1 MADNSTI
8 LLSSNDKGDETRVDL
23 GVLEVILGIAA
34 RKVDGVSE
42 MRGTL
47 KTGIDT
53 LFGRSNQG
61 KGVSLS
67 VEDDKLTAP
76 NITAA
81 PMFYTYLDYGVNVPK
96 VCVQLQKNLTLQL
109 KQMTDLDLTQIN
121 VHVVGLVSE
130 ADETE
135 VKADTEA
142 LFPDDKEDEAKD

>member
-47 KTGIDT
+47 KTGINT
-53 LFGRSNQG
+53 LFFCSNQG

-67 VEDDKLTAP
+67 VEDDKLTADVY
-76 NITAA
+76 A
-81 PMFYTYLDYGVNVPK
+81 YLDYGVNVPK
-96 VCVQLQKNLTLQL
+96 VCVELQKNLTLQL

-130 ADETE
+130 TEETESE

>member
-47 KTGIDT
+47 KTGINT
-53 LFGRSNQG
+53 LLGRSNQG

-67 VEDDKLTAP
+67 VEDDKLTADVY
-76 NITAA
+76 A
-81 PMFYTYLDYGVNVPK
+81 YLDYGVNVPK
-96 VCVQLQKNLTLQL
+96 VCVELQKNLTLQL

-130 ADETE
+130 TEETESE

>member
-67 VEDDKLTAP
+67 VEDDKLTADV
-76 NITAA
+76 
-81 PMFYTYLDYGVNVPK
+81 YTYLDYGVNVPK
-96 VCVQLQKNLTLQL
+96 SMRPTAKESNFA
-109 KQMTDLDLTQIN
+109 I
-121 VHVVGLVSE
+121 E
-130 ADETE
+130 ANDR
-135 VKADTEA
+135 
-142 LFPDDKEDEAKD
+142 FRFNSN

>member
-47 KTGIDT
+47 KTGINT

-67 VEDDKLTAP
+67 VEDDKLTADVY
-76 NITAA
+76 A
-81 PMFYTYLDYGVNVPK
+81 YLDYGVYLLK
-96 VCVQLQKNLTLQL
+96 VCVVLQKIFIFLL
-109 KQMTDLDLTQIN
+109 
-121 VHVVGLVSE
+121 
-130 ADETE
+130 
-135 VKADTEA
+135 
-142 LFPDDKEDEAKD
+142 

>member
-47 KTGIDT
+47 KTGINT

-61 KGVSLS
+61 KVVSLS
-67 VEDDKLTAP
+67 VEDDKLTADVY
-76 NITAA
+76 A
-81 PMFYTYLDYGVNVPK
+81 YLDYGVNVPK
-96 VCVQLQKNLTLQL
+96 VCVELQKNLTLQL

-130 ADETE
+130 TEETESE

>member
-67 VEDDKLTAP
+67 VEDDKLTADV
-76 NITAA
+76 
-81 PMFYTYLDYGVNVPK
+81 YTYLDYGVNVPK

-121 VHVVGLVSE
+121 VHIVGLVSE

>member
-47 KTGIDT
+47 KTGINT
-53 LFGRSNQG
+53 LFGRPNQG

-67 VEDDKLTAP
+67 VEDDKLTADVY
-76 NITAA
+76 A
-81 PMFYTYLDYGVNVPK
+81 YLDYGVNVPK
-96 VCVQLQKNLTLQL
+96 VCVELQKNLTLQL

-130 ADETE
+130 TEETESE

>member
-34 RKVDGVSE
+34 RKADGVSE

-47 KTGIDT
+47 KTGINT

-67 VEDDKLTAP
+67 VEDDKLTADVY
-76 NITAA
+76 A
-81 PMFYTYLDYGVNVPK
+81 YLDYGVNVPK
-96 VCVQLQKNLTLQL
+96 VCVELQKNLTLQL

-130 ADETE
+130 TEETESE

>member
-47 KTGIDT
+47 KIGINT

-67 VEDDKLTAP
+67 VEDDKLTADVY
-76 NITAA
+76 A
-81 PMFYTYLDYGVNVPK
+81 YLDYGVNVPK
-96 VCVQLQKNLTLQL
+96 VCVELQKNLTLQL

-130 ADETE
+130 TEETE
-135 VKADTEA
+135 SEAKANTEA
-142 LFPDDKEDEAKD
+142 LFPDDKEDD

>member
-47 KTGIDT
+47 KTGINT
-53 LFGRSNQG
+53 L
-61 KGVSLS
+61 SLS
-67 VEDDKLTAP
+67 VEDDKLTADVY
-76 NITAA
+76 A
-81 PMFYTYLDYGVNVPK
+81 YLDYGVNVPK
-96 VCVQLQKNLTLQL
+96 VCVELQKNLTLQL

-130 ADETE
+130 TEETESE